1 MSALSFVV
9 PGILPGWQRAGKNGK
24 RHFTPEMTA
33 AAEREIAAHGRQ
45 AASGVL
51 LEGALCLV
59 CHVYL
64 PVPASWSEKRRKAAL
79 AGEAWPAGRPDWDN
93 LGKLVSDALNRVCYK
108 DDAQI
113 SDGRVIKWYALNPS
127 LRVELWERHLS
138 DVGRVL
144 HIT

>member
-1 MSALSFVV
+1 MSALSFIV

-33 AAEREIAAHGRQ
+33 AAKREIAAHGRQ
-45 AASGVL
+45 AAAGVL

-64 PVPASWSEKRRKAAL
+64 PVPASWSNKRRVAAW
-79 AGEAWPAGRPDWDN
+79 AGEEWPAGKPDWDN
-93 LGKLVSDALNRVCYK
+93 LGKLVSDALNGVCYK

-113 SDGRVIKWYALNPS
+113 SDGRVIKRYAFKPS
-127 LRVELWERHLS
+127 LRVELWERT
-138 DVGRVL
+138 VGHRL
-144 HIT
+144 T